1 MTRIV
6 ITTWGSYGDLYPYI
20 GLALELQRRGHTPV
34 LAMPGVYRP
43 LVEREGLEFSAI
55 RPDIDIHDR
64 ALAARVM
71 DPARGPEVVFGE
83 ALIPHLA
90 NTHADLMQAT
100 EGADA
105 LLTHPA
111 TPAAPIVA
119 EERRLPWISSVLAP
133 MSFFSAY
140 DPVTPSPAPWIQP
153 LLASS
158 TMLSRGFLWLTE
170 RITRKWAEPIQQ
182 FRVSRGLARAGNPI
196 LGGQHSPRLVLAMF
210 SKVLASPQPDWPSN
224 VRVTGA
230 SLYNGFEQDALAPEL
245 SAFLDAGPPPVVF
258 TLGTSAVAAAGHF
271 YEVSAEVIE
280 RLGLRAVL
288 LVGPHA
294 INRPSRVSERVY
306 LAEFAPHAAL
316 FARASIVV
324 HQGGAGTLHQA
335 LANGKPML
343 VVPHS
348 HDQPDNAR
356 RATRLGVA
364 RTVYPRRYTAQRLER
379 ELTALTDARFTARAE
394 EVARIVRSEDGP
406 RDASDAIEQAL
417 R

>member
-1 MTRIV
+1 
-6 ITTWGSYGDLYPYI
+6 
-20 GLALELQRRGHTPV
+20 
-34 LAMPGVYRP
+34 MPGVYRP
-43 LVEREGLEFSAI
+43 LVEREGLEFRAI

-83 ALIPHLA
+83 AIIPHLA
-90 NTHADLMQAT
+90 STHADLMQAT

-105 LLTHPA
+105 ILTHPA
-111 TPAAPIVA
+111 TPAATIVA

-158 TMLSRGFLWLTE
+158 TVVSRGFLWLIE
-170 RITRKWAEPIQQ
+170 RITRTWAEPIQQ
-182 FRVSRGLARAGNPI
+182 FRLSRGLDRSGNPI

-210 SKVLASPQPDWPSN
+210 SKVLASPQPDWPAN

-230 SLYNGFEQDALAPEL
+230 SMYNGSEQHVLAPEL
-245 SAFLDAGPPPVVF
+245 SAFLDAGPPPIVF
-258 TLGTSAVAAAGHF
+258 TLGTSAVAVAGRF
-271 YEVSAEVIE
+271 YEVSTEVID
-280 RLGLRAVL
+280 RLRLRAVL
-288 LVGPHA
+288 LTGPHA
-294 INRPSRVSERVY
+294 SNRPSRVSERVH

-316 FARASIVV
+316 FARAAIVV

-356 RATRLGVA
+356 RVTALGVA
-364 RTVYPRRYTAQRLER
+364 RTVYPRQYTARRLER
-379 ELTALTDARFTARAE
+379 ELTVMANSGFTTRAE
-394 EVARIVRSEDGP
+394 EIARVVRSENGA
-406 RDASDAIEQAL
+406 REAGDAIEQAL